1 MNRRVLITPRTFGKT
16 DPIPVALLRKAGYEP
31 VFNPF
36 ERPLTQDEIIPLIR
50 ETDGIIVGLDQI
62 GEEAL
67 SHAPRLRVI
76 SKYGA
81 GVNNID
87 LKAATERG
95 IIVTNTPGVNSSAV
109 AELTVGLMLDVA
121 RHISDSDRKMRQG
134 QWGRHLGFEL
144 KEKVLGII
152 GTGQIG
158 KQLASKV
165 RGFDML
171 IIAHDIEPDYAWAT
185 RMGVSYVTFSELIS
199 EADIISLHLPLT
211 EDTYRMIGRDELARF
226 KPTAVLINTSRGEM
240 VDEQALCTALKEN
253 RLLGAGLDVYEDE
266 PLKDSL
272 LTTFDNVV
280 LTSHIGAHTEE
291 AVRDMGRT
299 AVLNLMK
306 VLNGEIPEHIVNYE
320 VNNRAMKGLRNNAD

>member
-1 MNRRVLITPRTFGKT
+1 MSRRVLITPRTFGKT
-16 DPIPVALLRKAGYEP
+16 DPIPVTLLQRADYEL

-36 ERPLTQDEIIPLIR
+36 ERPLTQGEIIPLIR

-62 GEEAL
+62 DEEVL
-67 SHAPRLRVI
+67 SHAPKLQVI

-87 LKAATERG
+87 LKSATERG

-109 AELTVGLMLDVA
+109 AELTIGLMLDVA

-134 QWGRHLGFEL
+134 QWGKYLGFEL
-144 KEKVLGII
+144 KGRVLGII

-158 KQLASKV
+158 KMLASKV
-165 RGFDML
+165 KGFGMS
-171 IIAHDIEPDYAWAT
+171 IIAHDIEPDYAWAKK
-185 RMGVSYVTFSELIS
+185 MGVSYVTFPELS
-199 EADIISLHLPLT
+199 KKADIVSLHLPLT
-211 EDTYRMIGRDELARF
+211 EATYHMIGRDELAQF
-226 KPTAVLINTSRGEM
+226 KPTAILINTSREV
-240 VDEQALCTALKEN
+240 VDEEALYTALKEN

-266 PLKDSL
+266 PLKNSL
-272 LTTFDNVV
+272 LTTVDNVV

-306 VLNGEIPEHIVNYE
+306 VLNGEAPEHIVNYE
-320 VNNRAMKGLRNNAD
+320 VNNRAAKEVRDNAQ

>member
-1 MNRRVLITPRTFGKT
+1 MSRRVLITPRTFGKT
-16 DPIPVALLRKAGYEP
+16 DPIPVTLLQRADYEL

-36 ERPLTQDEIIPLIR
+36 ERPLTQDEIIPLIK

-62 GEEAL
+62 DEEVL
-67 SHAPRLRVI
+67 SHAPKLQVI

-87 LKAATERG
+87 LKSATERG

-109 AELTVGLMLDVA
+109 AELTIGLMLDVA

-134 QWGRHLGFEL
+134 QWGKYLGFEL
-144 KEKVLGII
+144 QGKVLGIV

-158 KQLASKV
+158 KMLASKV
-165 RGFDML
+165 QGFRMS
-171 IIAHDIEPDYAWAT
+171 IIAHDIEPDYAWAKK
-185 RMGVSYVTFSELIS
+185 MGVSYVTFPELS
-199 EADIISLHLPLT
+199 KKADIVSLHLPLT
-211 EDTYRMIGRDELARF
+211 EATYHMIGRDELAQF
-226 KPTAVLINTSRGEM
+226 KPTAILINTSREV
-240 VDEQALCTALKEN
+240 VDEEALYTALKEN

-266 PLKDSL
+266 PLKNSL
-272 LTTFDNVV
+272 LTTVDNVV

-306 VLNGEIPEHIVNYE
+306 VLNGEAPEHIVNYE
-320 VNNRAMKGLRNNAD
+320 VNNRAAKEMRDNAQ

>member
-1 MNRRVLITPRTFGKT
+1 MSRRVLITPRTFGKT
-16 DPIPVALLRKAGYEP
+16 DPIPVTLLQRADYEL

-36 ERPLTQDEIIPLIR
+36 ERPLTQGEIIPLIR

-62 GEEAL
+62 DEEVL
-67 SHAPRLRVI
+67 SHAPKLQVI

-87 LKAATERG
+87 LKSATERG

-109 AELTVGLMLDVA
+109 AELTIGLMLDVA

-134 QWGRHLGFEL
+134 QWGKYLGFEL
-144 KEKVLGII
+144 KGRVLGII

-158 KQLASKV
+158 KMLASKV
-165 RGFDML
+165 KGFGMS
-171 IIAHDIEPDYAWAT
+171 IIAHDIEPDYAWAKK
-185 RMGVSYVTFSELIS
+185 MGVSYVTFPELS
-199 EADIISLHLPLT
+199 KKADIVSLHLPLT
-211 EDTYRMIGRDELARF
+211 EATYHMIGRDELAQF
-226 KPTAVLINTSRGEM
+226 KPTAILINTSREV
-240 VDEQALCTALKEN
+240 VDEEALYTALKEN

-266 PLKDSL
+266 PLKNSL
-272 LTTFDNVV
+272 LTTVDNVV

-306 VLNGEIPEHIVNYE
+306 VLNGEAPEHIVNYE
-320 VNNRAMKGLRNNAD
+320 VNNRAAKEMRDNAQ